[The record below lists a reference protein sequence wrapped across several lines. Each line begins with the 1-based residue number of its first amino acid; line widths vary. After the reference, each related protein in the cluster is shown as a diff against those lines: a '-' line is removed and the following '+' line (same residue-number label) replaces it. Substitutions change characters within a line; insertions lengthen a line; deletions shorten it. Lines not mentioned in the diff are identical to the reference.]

1 MLNSTL
7 FSQTKVVVAFL
18 AILIG
23 AAQAQTP
30 APANPAPAETPRK
43 NVVSPEAREQVR
55 KVIPAIGLVM
65 VRNGFDSEPKPR
77 PRGSGVIVHKDGLV
91 ITNFHVVARDRS
103 TKLYDE
109 IYLSLPPNASADA
122 SASPRL
128 LKLVS
133 VLTNPDR
140 DLALLKIAPDANAKP
155 DAPPPAFNF
164 VELGES
170 NKLELLD
177 DLFIIGFPEKGGT
190 TVTVNY
196 GVVEGKDSL
205 DDWIKT
211 DARIIH
217 GNSGGAAVN
226 LAGKLIGI
234 PTRVVNDSDGAKTYG
249 SVGYLRPAHLV
260 AAMIARY
267 REMEAKAAADKENEK
282 KNPPVATN
290 PNPVNPQNSN
300 VATKVSNLVTI
311 RGSVKSKDGK
321 PLAGVR
327 VGLLHVGQE
336 VAPSSLITWGG
347 TNAEGQFVLEKPVQ
361 PGRYN
366 LRAKVVGYE
375 LYDLD
380 LTVTADGAALVI
392 ELKGSQE

>member
-1 MLNSTL
+1 MQ
-7 FSQTKVVVAFL
+7 FFQTKFIIVFL
-18 AILIG
+18 TILIG
-23 AAQAQTP
+23 NAQAQTP
-30 APANPAPAETPRK
+30 APAANTETPRK
-43 NVVSPEAREQVR
+43 NVISAEAREQVK
-55 KVIPAIGLVM
+55 KVVPAIGLVM
-65 VRNGFDSEPKPR
+65 VRNGFDNDAKPR
-77 PRGSGVIVHKDGLV
+77 PRGSAVIVHKDGLV

-109 IYLSLPPNASADA
+109 IYLSLPPDSSADA

-128 LKLVS
+128 LKLTS
-133 VLTNPDR
+133 VLTNPER
-140 DLALLKIAPDANAKP
+140 DLALLKIVPDANAKP
-155 DAPPPAFNF
+155 DAPLPAFTF
-164 VELGES
+164 LELGES
-170 NKLELLD
+170 NKIELLD

-196 GVVEGKDSL
+196 GVVEGKDAL

-260 AAMIARY
+260 GAMIAKY
-267 REMEAKAAADKENEK
+267 REMEAKAAAEKQNDK
-282 KNPPVATN
+282 KNIVIAAAT
-290 PNPVNPQNSN
+290 PNTPNQQNSN
-300 VATKVSNLVTI
+300 VASKVSGLVMI
-311 RGSVKSKDGK
+311 RGSVKSTDGK

-336 VAPSSLITWGG
+336 VAASNLITWGG
-347 TNAEGQFVLEKPVQ
+347 TNAEGQFVLEKTVQ
-361 PGRYN
+361 PGKYN

-375 LYDLD
+375 LYNLD

-392 ELKGSQE
+392 ELKSSQE